1 MSVMVEWR
9 NRLIQVYNGIKKSVG
24 IFPTGI
30 GVIPIPIYV
39 HSHSFPIPVLKLGVL
54 FSIPWDSREI
64 QSRNTSPMVISATH
78 REAA

>member
-24 IFPTGI
+24 IFPMGI

-39 HSHSFPIPVLKLGVL
+39 HSHSFPIPILKLGVL
-54 FSIPWDSREI
+54 FPIPWDSRGI
-64 QSRNTSPMVISATH
+64 QSWNTSPMVISATH
-78 REAA
+78 SDAA